1 MALLN
6 RIRERSGLAVGIIA
20 FGLILFLLGAEFLN
34 PASTFFNSNDVGEI
48 DGVSI
53 SPDRYQAEIDNQN
66 RLFALRT
73 SRNPSSEQETS
84 QVRNQAWLQLI
95 TDVAFGAQYDAL
107 GVVITPDEVYDMVQG
122 NNIDPTV
129 QSYFRNPQT
138 GQFDPNFVSQYF
150 QGWDNLPADERARW
164 QVIENTL
171 VDGRYRIK
179 YESLIINS
187 TYVTSAEAKRNY
199 EQANAVAEARYLY
212 VPYYSIPDSAITI
225 SDSDLRNY
233 YNENKEEYKV
243 DRETRSISYV
253 RFPLVASAADSISI
267 REELTMLANDFSTA
281 ENDSSF
287 ARRNSSSRVG
297 FYEKYTKAN
306 MPAVLEDEMDDLFVG
321 DVVGPV
327 LEGSNY
333 VVYKVSDIYE
343 DTTAV
348 ARASHILIR
357 NESGDDAGKE
367 AAREQ
372 AQDLIRQI
380 RGGAAFADL
389 AAEFGTDGTA
399 QRGGDLGWFDESTMV
414 AEFSEAVFGAS
425 RTGLINTP
433 VETQF
438 GFHVIDITEA
448 PQYTAY
454 KLAKVDLEITASTAT
469 EDEAYRSAD
478 ALRANAGGNLSG
490 FENAAVAAGVQVLA
504 ADNIDAN
511 AYNVSGMRNARQMV
525 RWLFNDA
532 SVGDVGDQIFEAGDS
547 YVIAAMSSIQE
558 EGYLPFE
565 SVRAQVEAQV
575 RKDKKAEAIITKLGD
590 VQNSTID
597 DLASSYG
604 SDASI
609 NNSTN
614 LRLNSNS
621 MTGIGFAPKAL
632 GVTFGLDEGEISA
645 PVQENNG
652 VVVVQL
658 EAKTAATEQPD
669 YSGNRTTLLNQQRSA
684 NTGAIAQAIED
695 QAKIKDTR
703 YVIE

>member
-34 PASTFFNSNDVGEI
+34 PASSFFNSNDVGEI
-48 DGVSI
+48 DGVAI
-53 SPDRYQAEIDNQN
+53 SPQRYQSEIDNQN

-73 SRNPSSEQETS
+73 GRNPSSEQETS
-84 QVRNQAWLQLI
+84 QIRNQAWLQLI

-107 GVVITPDEVYDMVQG
+107 GVVVTEDEVYDMVQG

-138 GQFDPNFVSQYF
+138 GQFDPNFVQQYF

-164 QVIENTL
+164 QVIENTI
-171 VDGRYRIK
+171 VDGRHRLK
-179 YESLIINS
+179 YEGLVINS
-187 TYVTSAEAKRNY
+187 TYVTSAEAKRDY
-199 EQANAVAEARYLY
+199 EQKNAVAEARYMY
-212 VPYYSIPDSAITI
+212 VPYYSIPDSAISI
-225 SDSDLRNY
+225 SDNDLRSY
-233 YNENKEEYKV
+233 YNEHKEEYKV
-243 DRETRSISYV
+243 ENETRSISYV
-253 RFPLVASAADSISI
+253 RFPLVASVEDSAQV
-267 REELTMLANDFSTA
+267 REEMTNLANDFRTA
-281 ENDSSF
+281 ENDSTF
-287 ARRNSSSRVG
+287 ARRNSSSRIG
-297 FYEKYTKAN
+297 FYERYTRAN
-306 MPAVLEDEMDDLFVG
+306 MPAVFDDQGDYMQIG

-357 NESGDDAGKE
+357 NESGDDAGKD

-372 AQDLIRQI
+372 AQDLINQI
-380 RGGAAFADL
+380 RGGADFADL

-414 AEFSEAVFGAS
+414 AEFSEAVFGSS
-425 RTGLINTP
+425 RTGLVNTP

-478 ALRANAGGNLSG
+478 GLRANAGGNLSG
-490 FENAAVAAGVQVLA
+490 FENAAVAAGVQILA

-511 AYNVSGMRNARQMV
+511 AYSVSGMNNARQMV

-532 SVGDVGDQIFEAGDS
+532 SVGDVADQIFEAGDA
-547 YVIAAMSSIQE
+547 YVVLAMSSIQE
-558 EGYLPFE
+558 EGYLSFE
-565 SVRAQVEAQV
+565 AVRTQVEAAV
-575 RKDKKAEAIITKLGD
+575 RKDKKAEAIIAKLGD

-597 DLASSYG
+597 DLAASYG
-604 SDASI
+604 TDATVNS
-609 NNSTN
+609 STN

-621 MTGIGFAPKAL
+621 MVGIGFAPIAL
-632 GVTFGLDEGEISA
+632 GTTFGLEEGEISA
-645 PVQENNG
+645 PIQETNG

-658 EAKTAATEQPD
+658 EAKVAATEQGAYD
-669 YSGNRTTLLNQQRSA
+669 SNRTALMNQQRSA
-684 NTGAIAQAIED
+684 NTGAIAQSIEE
-695 QAKIKDTR
+695 QAKIKDQR